1 MQPAAR
7 SMQPCPMPMT
17 NQWSARHVTD
27 MVGQKVCTCETGRH
41 RKGRGHYQDR
51 KRQDDIISVEL
62 VTRIISSSLCLAS
75 IKERETPAN

>member
-7 SMQPCPMPMT
+7 SMQPRPMPMT

-51 KRQDDIISVEL
+51 KRQDDII
-62 VTRIISSSLCLAS
+62 
-75 IKERETPAN
+75 